1 MPQMAPLNWLPLMLL
16 FSMILIMIS
25 IMNFSIFSQSPK
37 NYFLSKTYA
46 SKIWKW

>member
-1 MPQMAPLNWLPLMLL
+1 MPQMAPLNWLTLMLL

-25 IMNFSIFSQSPK
+25 IMNFSVYNQMPK
-37 NYFLSKTYA
+37 NYLLNKFHS